1 MNVLLRTSILDA
13 AADAAAAEGW
23 PSVRMVDL
31 AEAVG
36 VSRQTIYNE
45 FGTKDDVA
53 KALFM
58 RELHWFEAGIV
69 DAVRGATSLPDAT
82 RSALTWLLEAAHKHG
97 LVHRILSD
105 ARSSTDGKSLLPVL
119 TVHAEQF
126 GIPIRK
132 VLLDEFS
139 KRWPG
144 EDQRRAE
151 LAIDLIIRWT
161 LTQIINP
168 SDFDEAEVIESI
180 VEMTTAALRPPRVES
195 DG

>member
-1 MNVLLRTSILDA
+1 M
-13 AADAAAAEGW
+13 
-23 PSVRMVDL
+23 
-31 AEAVG
+31 
-36 VSRQTIYNE
+36 
-45 FGTKDDVA
+45 
-53 KALFM
+53 
-58 RELHWFEAGIV
+58 
-69 DAVRGATSLPDAT
+69 
-82 RSALTWLLEAAHKHG
+82 
-97 LVHRILSD
+97 
-105 ARSSTDGKSLLPVL
+105 L